1 MDRLIPMTEYD
12 IQVSENKDSLSLAA
26 SDLIAKIIE
35 STLRNK
41 IRAKVALCGGST
53 PKAAYSLLGKKN
65 LDWSNIDF
73 FLGDERWVDRESQDS
88 NCFLL
93 NNSLFKEGNPSLE
106 ASFFSVSTI
115 ELSSPEESAKDY
127 ERIIKKNLDG
137 NPPKFDLILLGLG
150 DDGHTASL
158 FPGSD
163 ALFVRDDLITV
174 GEGKGHKR
182 ITFTSKL
189 LNLTD
194 NVVFLIS
201 GTAKKTALKR
211 LLDQSESWERT
222 PAKLVV
228 NSSKIIVLA
237 DKDAYP
243 FD

>member
-1 MDRLIPMTEYD
+1 MTKYE
-12 IQVSENKDSLSLAA
+12 IRVSEDKNSLAHSA
-26 SDLIAKIIE
+26 SDLIAQIVE
-35 STLRNK
+35 STLK
-41 IRAKVALCGGST
+41 IKNRVKIALCGGST

-65 LDWSNIDF
+65 IDWMNVDF
-73 FLGDERWVDRESQDS
+73 FLGDERWVDNESQDS

-93 NNSLFKEGNPSLE
+93 SNSLFKEGNPSLE
-106 ASFFSVSTI
+106 ASFFSVSTV
-115 ELSSPEESAKDY
+115 ELASPEESAKDY
-127 ERIIKKNLDG
+127 EKILKNNLDG
-137 NPPKFDLILLGLG
+137 DPPKFDLILLGLG

-163 ALFVRDDLITV
+163 ALFERDRSITV

-189 LNLTD
+189 LSSAH

-201 GTAKKTALKR
+201 GSAKQTALKR

-222 PAKLVV
+222 PAKLVSP
-228 NSSKIIVLA
+228 NSEIIVLA

-243 FD
+243 SS

>member
-1 MDRLIPMTEYD
+1 MTKYE
-12 IQVSENKDSLSLAA
+12 IQVSEDKSSLAYVA
-26 SDLIAKIIE
+26 SDLIAQIIE
-35 STLRNK
+35 STLKTKSRVK
-41 IRAKVALCGGST
+41 IALCGGST
-53 PKAAYSLLGKKN
+53 PKAAYSLLGNKN
-65 LDWSNIDF
+65 LQWNKVDL
-73 FLGDERWVDRESQDS
+73 FLGDARWGDNESQDS

-106 ASFFSVSTI
+106 ASFFSVSTV
-115 ELSSPEESAKDY
+115 ELASPNESAKDY
-127 ERIIKKNLDG
+127 EKILKNNLDG
-137 NPPKFDLILLGLG
+137 DPPKFDLILLGLG

-163 ALFVRDDLITV
+163 ALFERDSLITV

-189 LNLTD
+189 LSSAD

-201 GTAKKTALKR
+201 GSAKQTALKR

-222 PAKLVV
+222 PAKLVSP
-228 NSSKIIVLA
+228 NSEIIVLA

-243 FD
+243 SS

>member
-1 MDRLIPMTEYD
+1 MTKYE
-12 IQVSENKDSLSLAA
+12 IHVSEDTNSLAHAA
-26 SDLIAKIIE
+26 SDLIANIIQ
-35 STLRNK
+35 STLKNK
-41 IRAKVALCGGST
+41 IRAKIALCGGST

-65 LDWSNIDF
+65 IDWGNVDL
-73 FLGDERWVDRESQDS
+73 FLGDERWVDKKSEDS

-93 NNSLFKEGNPSLE
+93 NNSLLKNGNPSLK
-106 ASFFSVSTI
+106 ATLFSVSTV

-127 ERIIKKNLDG
+127 ERVLKSNLDG
-137 NPPKFDLILLGLG
+137 NPPWFDLILLGLG

-189 LNLTD
+189 LNSTD

-201 GTAKKTALKR
+201 GSTKQTALNR

-222 PAKLVV
+222 PAKLVTP
-228 NSSKIIVLA
+228 NSEIIVLA
-237 DKDAYP
+237 DKEAYP
-243 FD
+243 SG

>member
-1 MDRLIPMTEYD
+1 MTKYE
-12 IQVSENKDSLSLAA
+12 IQVSEDKNSLALAA
-26 SDLIAKIIE
+26 SDLITQIIQSSLKNKTRAKI
-35 STLRNK
+35 
-41 IRAKVALCGGST
+41 ALCGGST
-53 PKAAYSLLGKKN
+53 PKAAYSLLGKN
-65 LDWSNIDF
+65 RLEWTNVDL
-73 FLGDERWVDRESQDS
+73 FLGDERWVDNESQDS

-106 ASFFSVSTI
+106 ASFFSVSTVD
-115 ELSSPEESAKDY
+115 LPSPEDSANDY
-127 ERIIKKNLDG
+127 ETILKNNLDG
-137 NPPKFDLILLGLG
+137 DPPKFDLILLGLG

-163 ALFVRDDLITV
+163 ALFERDRLITV

-189 LNLTD
+189 LSSAD

-201 GTAKKTALKR
+201 GSAKQTALKR

-222 PAKLVV
+222 PAKLVSP
-228 NSSKIIVLA
+228 NSEIIVLA

-243 FD
+243 SF

>member
-1 MDRLIPMTEYD
+1 MTKYE
-12 IQVSENKDSLSLAA
+12 IQVSEDKNALAQAA
-26 SDLIAKIIE
+26 SDLIAKIVE
-35 STLRNK
+35 STLKNK
-41 IRAKVALCGGST
+41 SKVKIALCGGST

-65 LDWSNIDF
+65 LEWSNVDL
-73 FLGDERWVDRESQDS
+73 FLGDERWVDNESQDS

-93 NNSLFKEGNPSLE
+93 KNSLFKEGNPSLE

-115 ELSSPEESAKDY
+115 ELASPEDSAIDY
-127 ERIIKKNLDG
+127 EKILKNNLDG
-137 NPPKFDLILLGLG
+137 DPPRFDLILLGLG

-163 ALFVRDDLITV
+163 ALFERDSLITV

-189 LNLTD
+189 LCSAD
-194 NVVFLIS
+194 NVLFLIS
-201 GTAKKTALKR
+201 GSAKQNALKR

-222 PAKLVV
+222 PAKLVSP
-228 NSSKIIVLA
+228 NSEIIVMA

-243 FD
+243 FS

>member
-1 MDRLIPMTEYD
+1 MTEYE
-12 IQVSENKDSLSLAA
+12 IQVSEDKSSLALAA
-26 SDLIAKIIE
+26 SDLIAQIIE
-35 STLRNK
+35 TTLKNK
-41 IRAKVALCGGST
+41 SRAKIALCGGST

-65 LDWSNIDF
+65 LEWSNVDL
-73 FLGDERWVDRESQDS
+73 FLGDERWVDNKSQDS

-93 NNSLFKEGNPSLE
+93 NHSLFKEGNPSLD

-115 ELSSPEESAKDY
+115 ELASAEESAKDY
-127 ERIIKKNLDG
+127 ERILKKNFDG
-137 NPPKFDLILLGLG
+137 NPLKFDLILLGLG

-163 ALFVRDDLITV
+163 ALLVRDDLITV
-174 GEGKGHKR
+174 GEGKGHQR

-189 LNLTD
+189 LNSTD
-194 NVVFLIS
+194 NTVFLIS
-201 GTAKKTALKR
+201 GSAKQTALKR

-222 PAKLVV
+222 PAKLVA

-243 FD
+243 LD

>member
-1 MDRLIPMTEYD
+1 MTKYE
-12 IQVSENKDSLSLAA
+12 IQVSEDKSSLALAA
-26 SDLIAKIIE
+26 SDLITQIIE
-35 STLRNK
+35 STLKNK
-41 IRAKVALCGGST
+41 TRAKISLCGGST

-65 LDWSNIDF
+65 IDWMNVDL
-73 FLGDERWVDRESQDS
+73 FLGDERWVDNKSQDS

-106 ASFFSVSTI
+106 ASFFAVSTV
-115 ELSSPEESAKDY
+115 ELSSPDESADVY
-127 ERIIKKNLDG
+127 ETILKNNFAGD
-137 NPPKFDLILLGLG
+137 PPRFDLILLGLG

-158 FPGSD
+158 FPGSE
-163 ALFVRDDLITV
+163 ALFERDSLITV

-189 LNLTD
+189 LSSAD

-201 GTAKKTALKR
+201 GSAKQTALKR

-222 PAKLVV
+222 PAKLVSP
-228 NSSKIIVLA
+228 NSEIIVLA

-243 FD
+243 SS

>member
-1 MDRLIPMTEYD
+1 MTKYE
-12 IQVSENKDSLSLAA
+12 IQVSEDKNALAQAA
-26 SDLIAKIIE
+26 SDLIAQTVE
-35 STLRNK
+35 STLK
-41 IRAKVALCGGST
+41 IKSKVKIALCGGST
-53 PKAAYSLLGKKN
+53 PKAAYSLLGKKD
-65 LDWSNIDF
+65 LEWSDVDF
-73 FLGDERWVDRESQDS
+73 FLGDERWVDNESQDS

-106 ASFFSVSTI
+106 ASFFNVSTV
-115 ELSSPEESAKDY
+115 ELASPEDSAKDY
-127 ERIIKKNLDG
+127 EKILKDNLDG
-137 NPPKFDLILLGLG
+137 DPPKFDLILLGLG

-163 ALFVRDDLITV
+163 ALFERDRIITV

-189 LNLTD
+189 LSSAD

-201 GTAKKTALKR
+201 GSAKKTALKR

-222 PAKLVV
+222 PAKLV
-228 NSSKIIVLA
+228 SPKSEIIVLA

-243 FD
+243 SS

>member
-1 MDRLIPMTEYD
+1 MAED
-12 IQVSENKDSLSLAA
+12 KDALDLAA
-26 SDLIAKIIE
+26 SDFIAHIIE
-35 STLRNK
+35 STLISNC
-41 IRAKVALCGGST
+41 RAKIALCVGTT

-65 LDWSNIDF
+65 LEWTNVEL
-73 FLGDERWVDRESQDS
+73 FLGDERWVDNESQDS

-106 ASFFSVSTI
+106 ASFFSVSTV
-115 ELSSPEESAKDY
+115 ELASPEDSAKDY
-127 ERIIKKNLDG
+127 EKILKNNLDG
-137 NPPKFDLILLGLG
+137 DPPKFDLILLGLG

-163 ALFVRDDLITV
+163 ALFERDSLITV

-189 LNLTD
+189 LSSAD

-201 GTAKKTALKR
+201 GSAKQTALKR
-211 LLDQSESWERT
+211 LLDPSESWERT
-222 PAKLVV
+222 PAKLVAP
-228 NSSKIIVLA
+228 NSEIIVLV

-243 FD
+243 SS

>member
-1 MDRLIPMTEYD
+1 MTKYEV
-12 IQVSENKDSLSLAA
+12 QVSEDKSSLALAA
-26 SDLIAKIIE
+26 SDLISQVIE
-35 STLRNK
+35 STLNNK
-41 IRAKVALCGGST
+41 TRAKIALCGGST

-65 LDWSNIDF
+65 IDWISVDL
-73 FLGDERWVDRESQDS
+73 FLGDERWVDNKSQDS

-93 NNSLFKEGNPSLE
+93 NNSLLKEGNPSLE
-106 ASFFSVSTI
+106 ASFFRVATV
-115 ELSSPEESAKDY
+115 ELSSPEKSAEDY
-127 ERIIKKNLDG
+127 ETTLKNNLEG
-137 NPPKFDLILLGLG
+137 HPPKFDLILLGLG

-163 ALFVRDDLITV
+163 ALFERDRLITV

-189 LNLTD
+189 LSSAD

-201 GTAKKTALKR
+201 GSAKQTALKR

-222 PAKLVV
+222 PAKLVAPD
-228 NSSKIIVLA
+228 SEIIVLA

-243 FD
+243 SY

>member
-1 MDRLIPMTEYD
+1 MTVYD
-12 IQVSENKDSLSLAA
+12 IKVSEDKNSLSFAA
-26 SDLIAKIIE
+26 SDLIAQIIE
-35 STLRNK
+35 STLKNK
-41 IRAKVALCGGST
+41 SRVKIALCGGST
-53 PKAAYSLLGKKN
+53 PKDAYSLLGKKN
-65 LDWSNIDF
+65 LEWSKVDL
-73 FLGDERWVDRESQDS
+73 FLGDERWVDNASKDS

-106 ASFFSVSTI
+106 ASFFSVSTVD
-115 ELSSPEESAKDY
+115 LPSPEESAKDY
-127 ERIIKKNLDG
+127 EKIIKKNLDG

-189 LNLTD
+189 LNSTD

-201 GTAKKTALKR
+201 GSAKQVALKR

-222 PAKLVV
+222 PAKLVAP
-228 NSSKIIVLA
+228 SSAIIVLA

-243 FD
+243 PS

>member
-1 MDRLIPMTEYD
+1 MTKYE
-12 IQVSENKDSLSLAA
+12 INVSEDKNSLAHAA
-26 SDLIAKIIE
+26 SDLIAQIIKAI
-35 STLRNK
+35 LKNK
-41 IRAKVALCGGST
+41 SRAKIALCGGST

-65 LDWSNIDF
+65 IDWKNVDF
-73 FLGDERWVDRESQDS
+73 FLGDERWVDNSSQDS

-106 ASFFSVSTI
+106 ASFFSVSTV
-115 ELSSPEESAKDY
+115 ELPSPEDSAKDY
-127 ERIIKKNLDG
+127 EKILKKNLDG

-182 ITFTSKL
+182 ITFTSKI
-189 LNLTD
+189 LNSAD

-201 GTAKKTALKR
+201 GSAKQIALKR

-222 PAKLVV
+222 PAKLVAP
-228 NSSKIIVLA
+228 NSKIIVLA

-243 FD
+243 FS